1 MKTSLFYKLFP
12 PPVFLRMPSV
22 GFDISDQSI
31 RFVELIET
39 HKGLVIGK
47 YGYRSVVPGIIEG
60 GEIKKAEELREIL
73 SSMHEE
79 FKIDFAN
86 VSLPEQQAYLL
97 NINIPTMKRSEI
109 RGSLELQLEEY
120 VPISMGDAT
129 FDYDIVNGLNKEKD
143 HMELSL
149 AVVPRKVAE
158 GYAGAF
164 EHTGITPIAF
174 EIEAQAVA
182 RAIIPHGDKGT
193 YMIMDFGKTRTG
205 ISIVSEETVV
215 FTSTINVGGLV
226 LTKAIEKQFGI
237 SAEEAEK
244 IKREQGFTKNKD
256 TQEMFLT
263 LMSTVSILKDEIN
276 KHYVYWNTHL
286 DQDGEKRPKI
296 EKVLL
301 CGGDSNLAGFTDYLL
316 SGLKTE
322 IELANAMVNVNT
334 FNHYIPEIE
343 FSDSLSYATAIGLAL
358 RPSDQY

>member
-1 MKTSLFYKLFP
+1 
-12 PPVFLRMPSV
+12 MPSV

-39 HKGLVIGK
+39 RRGLVIGK
-47 YGYRSVVPGIIEG
+47 YGYRNIAPGVIEG
-60 GEIKKAEELREIL
+60 GEIKNAEELRKIL

-97 NINIPTMKRSEI
+97 NINIPKMKRSEI

-129 FDYDIVNGLNKEKD
+129 FDYDIVDNSEKEKD
-143 HMELSL
+143 HLDLSL
-149 AVVPRKVAE
+149 AAVPRKVAE
-158 GYAGAF
+158 GYAGVF
-164 EHTGITPIAF
+164 EHTGIIPIAF
-174 EIEAQAVA
+174 EVEAQAVA
-182 RAIIPHGDKGT
+182 RAIIPRGDQGT

-205 ISIVSEETVV
+205 ISIVSEEIVV

-237 SAEEAEK
+237 TTEEAEK
-244 IKREQGFTKNKD
+244 IKREQGFVKNKD

-263 LMSTVSILKDEIN
+263 LMSTISILKDEIN

-286 DQDGEKRPKI
+286 DQDGKKRPKI

-316 SGLKTE
+316 SGLKAE
-322 IELANAMVNVNT
+322 IELANAMINVNT
-334 FNHYIPEIE
+334 FSNYIPEIE
-343 FSDSLSYATAIGLAL
+343 FSDSLSYAIAIGLAL
-358 RPSDQY
+358 RPSD